1 MSSLDLDEFL
11 RNIKK
16 DFLTIIDS
24 KNDESVQEFNKI
36 QSLLEF
42 DIDGNPLESQIVPKK
57 RNVDE
62 ISEMELN
69 YDWLEYG
76 DEADDWE
83 DSNVNKKENNDGK
96 KGKGDKNKVLK
107 TSKSDQPSNI
117 VEKVTMSSVVEKMV
131 DNELNIDKF
140 LKIHDNLKL

>member
-96 KGKGDKNKVLK
+96 KSKGDKSKVLK

>member
-69 YDWLEYG
+69 
-76 DEADDWE
+76 
-83 DSNVNKKENNDGK
+83 
-96 KGKGDKNKVLK
+96 
-107 TSKSDQPSNI
+107 
-117 VEKVTMSSVVEKMV
+117 
-131 DNELNIDKF
+131 
-140 LKIHDNLKL
+140 